1 MNKQPNTFKR
11 FFKSFCSGKEKNSS
25 KKSQVKYYIHD
36 LSSPVNESLK
46 ILDGKE
52 NERKQEI
59 SNSNSRTESITNTN
73 FYTNETTKRNYLS
86 EEISKR
92 DQKQGNQEEMNDE
105 EFHIQNCDDEI
116 IVKDPTID
124 RRLKIV
130 KRNPKFFTQKS
141 SGNQYLSQ
149 KNILNC
155 EEILDKNS
163 SKGTITMDHEKQLST
178 VIKQNKVYLGKGTSE
193 KNRRSMSKSLRNDD
207 ASYHST
213 DNINQLNY
221 NCVFPLKRIR
231 SSINLMS
238 SELYNMND
246 NEDHSSNDCAT
257 HGLQKCVGSTSEGE
271 VESNH
276 HYNNIQMGKNLRD
289 NVVRKQRRNGTNE
302 TWGDLSCKYLEDSAE
317 YSDDVHSVRMPSSL
331 LHRSQKEVQ
340 HGIPIEMV
348 KERIEFSDSEINSNF
363 DADSHTEKN
372 MKIILNDSRG
382 AYNRLLSALGSSKN
396 SSNSRNES
404 FTSDYYGE
412 KLEISKNCF
421 QNSRQ
426 ITKKHDQNT
435 VNAIRKQLGLEVEN
449 SRENDIKMEKFT
461 LLDLNNKVKEV
472 TINMDCKFE
481 DQRNLSTPILKLTGG
496 VDNFKIDKTI
506 VRDYTDS
513 KLYTKMELISI
524 YNTEEEEEETHSPV
538 KSSEEEESINQ
549 LIDSTLN
556 ELMHKLL
563 KIQSNN
569 RIFKCIENVVKET
582 LIRKYSSNFGDKTA
596 VKEVIRDLIKRADVK
611 EVE

>member
-11 FFKSFCSGKEKNSS
+11 FLKSFCSGKEKNST

-52 NERKQEI
+52 I

-73 FYTNETTKRNYLS
+73 FHTNETTKRNYLS
-86 EEISKR
+86 EETSKR
-92 DQKQGNQEEMNDE
+92 DQKQDIPEGNQEEMNDE
-105 EFHIQNCDDEI
+105 FHIQSCDDEI
-116 IVKDPTID
+116 IIKDPTINP
-124 RRLKIV
+124 RLKIV
-130 KRNPKFFTQKS
+130 KKNPKLLTQKS
-141 SGNQYLSQ
+141 SGNQYLPQ

-163 SKGTITMDHEKQLST
+163 SKRTITTDHEKQLST
-178 VIKQNKVYLGKGTSE
+178 AIKQNEIYLGKVTSE

-231 SSINLMS
+231 SSINLIS
-238 SELYNMND
+238 SELSNMND
-246 NEDHSSNDCAT
+246 NKDHSSNDCAT
-257 HGLQKCVGSTSEGE
+257 HGLQKCVGYTSEGE
-271 VESNH
+271 SEVEFNH
-276 HYNNIQMGKNLRD
+276 HPKNMRMGKNLRD
-289 NVVRKQRRNGTNE
+289 NAVRKQRRNGINE
-302 TWGDLSCKYLEDSAE
+302 TWGDLSCKYLEDTGH

-340 HGIPIEMV
+340 HAIPIEMV

-396 SSNSRNES
+396 SSNSHNES

-412 KLEISKNCF
+412 KPEISKNCF

-426 ITKKHDQNT
+426 ITKKRDQNT

-461 LLDLNNKVKEV
+461 LLDLNNKVNEV

-513 KLYTKMELISI
+513 KLYTKMELISV
-524 YNTEEEEEETHSPV
+524 YNTEEEEETYSPV

-556 ELMHKLL
+556 ELMQKLL

-596 VKEVIRDLIKRADVK
+596 VKEVIRDLIKCADVK